1 MPSSQHWLLVI
12 PACQAGRFSLQP
24 LAVGCRSDFP
34 KLEHGLTKAKGGLS
48 GREGGQSVSLS
59 PLEAVAQILAQV
71 TKESESDALLP
82 PQQPGQQMCCMPH
95 SSHIPAEDVHAG
107 APLPRNLAR
116 LTVSWLQIAS
126 AKASSTRG
134 CEGEGRLGNI
144 SPFFSLSL
152 LIFLLQSKW
161 TS

>member
-82 PQQPGQQMCCMPH
+82 PRAAKLADVLHATLGHTHPTSLHRMSMLGLHFPGTWP
-95 SSHIPAEDVHAG
+95 D
-107 APLPRNLAR
+107 
-116 LTVSWLQIAS
+116 
-126 AKASSTRG
+126 
-134 CEGEGRLGNI
+134 
-144 SPFFSLSL
+144 
-152 LIFLLQSKW
+152 
-161 TS
+161 